1 MHCESCQHA
10 GQSPGSIISVTLLAV
25 SCNCR
30 ALPNTNVA
38 YVHMASVSFFIKT
51 VTILS
56 FMFVKSLPALS
67 LKSNSFDRHKLDVV
81 SCGKTTSRAQK
92 AITSGFF
99 RNAARKD
106 PQEGYRTVTD
116 NQVVYI
122 HPSSALFNRQ
132 PEWVVYHELVLTT
145 KEYMREVTTIDPK
158 WLVEFAPAFFKMGN
172 PTKLSKRKR
181 QERLE
186 PLYNR

>member
-1 MHCESCQHA
+1 M
-10 GQSPGSIISVTLLAV
+10 TLLAV
-25 SCNCR
+25 YNSWKNNKFSNPWCFENFVQARSLRR
-30 ALPNTNVA
+30 AQDIRKQMLGI
-38 YVHMASVSFFIKT
+38 M
-51 VTILS
+51 
-56 FMFVKSLPALS
+56 
-67 LKSNSFDRHKLDVV
+67 DRHKLDVV

-106 PQEGYRTVTD
+106 PHEGYRTVTD
-116 NQVVYI
+116 NQVVFI

-145 KEYMREVTTIDPK
+145 KEYMREVTTVDPK

-186 PLYNR
+186 PLYNRYEEPNAWRISRAFRRR

>member
-1 MHCESCQHA
+1 M
-10 GQSPGSIISVTLLAV
+10 
-25 SCNCR
+25 
-30 ALPNTNVA
+30 
-38 YVHMASVSFFIKT
+38 
-51 VTILS
+51 TIFTTFEYL
-56 FMFVKSLPALS
+56 FQLFHTIY
-67 LKSNSFDRHKLDVV
+67 RHKLDVV

-145 KEYMREVTTIDPK
+145 KEYMREVTTVDPK

-186 PLYNR
+186 PLYNRWGLVLVSSDWNCKCS

>member
-1 MHCESCQHA
+1 MMMSPNVWQEILRKVKLLYA
-10 GQSPGSIISVTLLAV
+10 GRQLTTNYLQLLYTHRAFLEIIYDFWIPVSIFCSI
-25 SCNCR
+25 
-30 ALPNTNVA
+30 
-38 YVHMASVSFFIKT
+38 Y
-51 VTILS
+51 
-56 FMFVKSLPALS
+56 
-67 LKSNSFDRHKLDVV
+67 RHKLDVV

-145 KEYMREVTTIDPK
+145 KEYMREVTTVDPK

-186 PLYNR
+186 PLYNRWGLVLISSD